1 MDDRYDQLAKLDR
14 LRADGVL
21 SEAEFTA
28 EKARLLQAG
37 AEPAHAH
44 WGMPPRTFAMV
55 MHLSQFAGFV
65 VPVAGLIL
73 PIVMW
78 VTEKDRDREIDR
90 HGRVILNW
98 MISSLIYT
106 VIAIILCLIFI
117 GIPLLI
123 GLLVASVVFTIIGA
137 VKANDG
143 VCWPYPMSIRF
154 LSLPTDEGPAD

>member
-21 SEAEFTA
+21 SESEFAA

-37 AEPAHAH
+37 TEAAYAP

-65 VPVAGLIL
+65 VPVAGLVL

-78 VTEKDRDREIDR
+78 ATEKDRSREIDR

-106 VIAIILCLIFI
+106 VVAIILCFVVI
-117 GIPLLI
+117 GFPLLI
-123 GLLVASVVFTIIGA
+123 GLVVASVVFTIIGA
-137 VKANDG
+137 VKASAG

-154 LSLPTDEGPAD
+154 LSLPNDEGPVD